1 MKIKG
6 KYMKRLIFITLYL
19 VIVCLPVSASYSN
32 RKLAESILLV
42 PKPGVSIQI
51 WHGIKRIIN
60 SYMDM
65 PKDINI
71 ITQRLFLNTNAICS
85 IDDLL
90 IEKCETDNN
99 VYSLLKQE
107 RYEKSIL
114 NMYATRNAVRETEKY
129 IGVSDSH
136 ITRFVEILGYPLG
149 YSILTF

>member
-1 MKIKG
+1 MI
-6 KYMKRLIFITLYL
+6 LCL
-19 VIVCLPVSASYSN
+19 VIVCLPVSASYGN

-51 WHGIKRIIN
+51 WHGIKRVIN
-60 SYMDM
+60 SYMDV
-65 PKDINI
+65 PKGINVMAKK
-71 ITQRLFLNTNAICS
+71 LFLNTNAICG

-90 IEKCETDNN
+90 TEKCETDNN
-99 VYSLLKQE
+99 VYYLLKQD

-129 IGVSDSH
+129 IGISDSH